1 MDLKT
6 KAEILVEFLNR
17 KSDEE
22 VYDDF
27 FAYNDLG
34 LPLAVSVHNE
44 LCELNEKG
52 IAILDETYLMLL
64 TELEIEDLEKEYHDL
79 DEIFSEGFVPDE
91 DE

>member
-6 KAEILVEFLNR
+6 KAQILVEFIDR

-34 LPLAVSVHNE
+34 LPLAVALFND
-44 LCELNEKG
+44 LCELNQKG
-52 IAILDETYLMLL
+52 MEMLNETYLMLL
-64 TELEIEDLEKEYHDL
+64 TELQIEELDKEFNDL